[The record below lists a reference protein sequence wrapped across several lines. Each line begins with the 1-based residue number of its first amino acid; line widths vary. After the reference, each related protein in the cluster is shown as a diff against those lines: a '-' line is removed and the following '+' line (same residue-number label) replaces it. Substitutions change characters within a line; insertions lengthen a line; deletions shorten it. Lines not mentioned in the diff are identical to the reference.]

1 MISRC
6 CNVKKERKNPNDPS
20 RFIGKLAV
28 TEEGE
33 VAKIQNYLDT
43 DKVEEEAR
51 YDGMYAVTTDL
62 LDDEVQD
69 ILKVRFYTKIFMK
82 EYRPCLKFGFHNT
95 EAFFY
100 FPTAFT
106 YF

>member
-1 MISRC
+1 MNAQKTHDPLRQC
-6 CNVKKERKNPNDPS
+6 EKERKNPNDPS

-51 YDGMYAVTTDL
+51 YDGMYAVTTDRWMM
-62 LDDEVQD
+62 
-69 ILKVRFYTKIFMK
+69 KYKI
-82 EYRPCLKFGFHNT
+82 Y
-95 EAFFY
+95 
-100 FPTAFT
+100 
-106 YF
+106 